1 VVAVGGMSTKF
12 RDSGDGY
19 GASDKVNLNDYENEA
34 VYIRMKKSIWNN
46 ELFWIFANYIS
57 S

>member
-1 VVAVGGMSTKF
+1 MGGMSTKF

-34 VYIRMKKSIWNN
+34 VYNRMKKSIWNN